1 MNLNELREVVKEVLQ
16 EQGYKWS
23 DVLKIEPQRPMLAKS
38 GPSEPKREPPVRDNV
53 RGVKEFDT
61 ELEAREEKQSL
72 FRSTDT
78 ARRSVYKTKE
88 GKYFVDVVNDPK
100 KGT

>member
-16 EQGYKWS
+16 EQSFFK
-23 DVLKIEPQRPMLAKS
+23 PQPPPTKMLAKS

>member
-1 MNLNELREVVKEVLQ
+1 MKLDELREVVKEVLQ
-16 EQGYKWS
+16 EQDFDWNKA
-23 DVLKIEPQRPMLAKS
+23 LKIKPQRPMLAKS

-61 ELEAREEKQSL
+61 ELEARDEKQRL